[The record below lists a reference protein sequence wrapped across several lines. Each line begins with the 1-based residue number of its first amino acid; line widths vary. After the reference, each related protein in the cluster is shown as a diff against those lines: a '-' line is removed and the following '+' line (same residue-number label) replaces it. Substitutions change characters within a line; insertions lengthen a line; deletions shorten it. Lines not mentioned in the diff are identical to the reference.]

1 MKPLEGI
8 RVVELSTVV
17 AASSIGRRLTQFGAT
32 SIKVESLAGDQF
44 RTFGKTYQ
52 TPCTEDENPIFD
64 QLNGCKRSIPLNL
77 KTADGMEVMLKLL
90 EQADVFVTN
99 TRARALERLGLDYD
113 TLKEKF
119 PRLVYATITGYG
131 DTGPEKDLPGFDTTA
146 FWGVSGFNTDMSVMT
161 GEYLPTMFPGGMGDS
176 ITAAELT
183 GGICAALAGRERT
196 GKGDRVTASLLATSL
211 WSTSLMTVATQ
222 FGRRYPMTRYEGS
235 PTPYRC
241 KDGEFLIF
249 TILSSF
255 EKQFTGVC
263 KAIGKPEMLT
273 DQRFWPQASFVKPEN
288 TKAFIQICEAAF
300 ATKTCEAWLE
310 ILRGY
315 DVACSRMNHFKDFVN
330 NEQAKANG
338 FIHYHTM
345 PSGRQCWVTLPP
357 CRTRR
362 AGEPE
367 FQRAPYLGE
376 HTCQIL
382 EELGYSQERITKM
395 LEEGVTLAHA

>member
-8 RVVELSTVV
+8 KVVELSTVV

-77 KTADGMEVMLKLL
+77 KTADGLEVMLKLL

-99 TRARALERLGLDYD
+99 TRAKALERLGLDYD

-131 DTGPEKDLPGFDTTA
+131 DTGPDKDLPGFDTTA
-146 FWGVSGFNTDMSVMT
+146 FWGASGFNTDMSVMT
-161 GEYLPTMFPGGMGDS
+161 SEYLPTMFPGGMGDS

-211 WSTSLMTVATQ
+211 YSTSLMTVATQ
-222 FGRRYPMTRYEGS
+222 FGRNYPMTRYEGS

-273 DQRFWPQASFVKPEN
+273 DERFWPQSNFVKPEN
-288 TKAFIQICEAAF
+288 TRAFIQICEEAF
-300 ATKTCEAWLE
+300 LTRSCTEWLE

-330 NEQAKANG
+330 NEQAKVNG
-338 FIHYHTM
+338 FIRQHTM

-357 CRTRR
+357 CRTEN

-367 FQRAPYLGE
+367 FERAPYLGE
-376 HTCQIL
+376 HTRQIL
-382 EELGYSQERITKM
+382 EELGYSQERIEKM
-395 LEEGVTLAHA
+395 LEEGATLAHA

>member
-315 DVACSRMNHFKDFVN
+315 DVA
-330 NEQAKANG
+330 
-338 FIHYHTM
+338 
-345 PSGRQCWVTLPP
+345 
-357 CRTRR
+357 
-362 AGEPE
+362 
-367 FQRAPYLGE
+367 
-376 HTCQIL
+376 
-382 EELGYSQERITKM
+382 
-395 LEEGVTLAHA
+395 

>member
-161 GEYLPTMFPGGMGDS
+161 SEYLPTMFPGGMGDS

>member
-367 FQRAPYLGE
+367 FQRAPYYIFNNL
-376 HTCQIL
+376 I
-382 EELGYSQERITKM
+382 
-395 LEEGVTLAHA
+395 

>member
-131 DTGPEKDLPGFDTTA
+131 DTGPEKDLPSFDTTA

>member
-8 RVVELSTVV
+8 KVVELSSVV
-17 AASSIGRRLTQFGAT
+17 AAPSIGRRLMQFGAT
-32 SIKVESLAGDQF
+32 SIKVEALGGEQF
-44 RTFGKTYQ
+44 RYFGKTYQ
-52 TPCTEDENPIFD
+52 TPCTEDENPHFD
-64 QLNGCKRSIPLNL
+64 QLNACKRSIPLNL
-77 KTADGMEVMLKLL
+77 KSSDGMEIMLKLL

-99 TRARALERLGLDYD
+99 TRPKALERLGLDYE
-113 TLKEKF
+113 TLKVKF
-119 PRLVYATITGYG
+119 PRLVYAIITGYG
-131 DTGPEKDLPGFDTTA
+131 DVGPDKDLPGFDTTA

-161 GEYLPTMFPGGMGDS
+161 DLYLPTLFPGGMGDS

-222 FGRRYPMTRYEGS
+222 FGRHYPMTRYEAS

-263 KAIGKPEMLT
+263 KSIGKPEMLN
-273 DQRFWPQASFVKPEN
+273 DERFWPQSNFIKPEN
-288 TKAFIQICEAAF
+288 TKAFIQICETSF
-300 ATKTCEAWLE
+300 LEKDCDEWIE
-310 ILRGY
+310 ILRSH
-315 DVACSRMNHFKDFVN
+315 DVACSRMNHFKDFIN

-338 FIHYHTM
+338 FIRQHTM
-345 PSGRQCWVTLPP
+345 PSGRTCWVTLPP
-357 CRTRR
+357 CRSEN

-367 FQRAPYLGE
+367 FWRAPLLGE
-376 HTCQIL
+376 HTIEIL
-382 EELGYSQERITKM
+382 RELGYSDDRIKEM
-395 LEEGVTLAHA
+395 LDEGATLAHD